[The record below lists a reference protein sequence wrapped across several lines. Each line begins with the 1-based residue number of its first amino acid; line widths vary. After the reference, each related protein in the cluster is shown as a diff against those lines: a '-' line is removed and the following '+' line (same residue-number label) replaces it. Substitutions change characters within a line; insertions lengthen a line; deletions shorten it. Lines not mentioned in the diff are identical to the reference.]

1 MWDYDGFV
9 AKAQLYFSRAAEH
22 RTAENDVLAHWLL
35 LGLEFLLRAPLA
47 KIHPMLLADM
57 NGVSIMA
64 AAGYPKPEGNPN
76 SVAIKTVV
84 ERLDVIIPAFT
95 RERAT
100 DVIYLVGLRNEEAHS
115 SASPYERP
123 VESWLPQFTRVVE
136 VVCDHLGLYP
146 ADMLGQAILGH
157 GRALVDA
164 ADKRLIHEV
173 KQRIK
178 DAAKIRG
185 GLSPEELSVRRARI
199 GIVYQG
205 LGGLRTSV
213 DGVPIEQ
220 VRCPACAEEIPL
232 VLRAVRSTD
241 ERLEDEWIYR
251 DIIYVATGMSCPVC
265 TLTLEGTAEIHV
277 AEIQQQYLRTERESL
292 AERYADYGEPDYG
305 ND

>member
-35 LGLEFLLRAPLA
+35 LGLEFFLRAPLA

-57 NGVSIMA
+57 NGISIMA
-64 AAGYPKPEGNPN
+64 AAGYPKPEGNPT

-84 ERLDVIIPAFT
+84 ERLNVIIPAFT
-95 RERAT
+95 RERVT
-100 DVIYLVGLRNEEAHS
+100 DVTYLVGLRNEEAHS

-123 VESWLPQFTRVVE
+123 VEAWLPQFTRVVE
-136 VVCDHLGLYP
+136 VVCDHLGLDP
-146 ADMLGQAILGH
+146 ADMLGQAILEH

-178 DAAKIRG
+178 DAAKVRE
-185 GLSPEELSVRRARI
+185 GLSPEELSVRRAHI
-199 GIVYQG
+199 AVVHQG
-205 LGGLRTSV
+205 FGGLRMLAE
-213 DGVPIEQ
+213 GVPIER

-232 VLRAVRSTD
+232 ELRAVRSTD
-241 ERLEDEWIYR
+241 ERLEDDWVYR
-251 DIIYVATGMSCPVC
+251 DIVYVATGMSCPVC
-265 TLTLEGTAEIHV
+265 TLVLEGTAEIH
-277 AEIQQQYLRTERESL
+277 AAGIQQQYLRTERESL
-292 AERYADYGEPDYG
+292 EERYADYGEPDYG